1 MSYELWCF
9 KDRSA
14 TPNPY
19 VLLDA
24 NSDASSSVS
33 RTVQDAFATFGIG
46 SVSMH
51 QRAQARPFYSITP
64 VTYLENYCNYHPE
77 LLL

>member
-9 KDRSA
+9 KDRSS

-33 RTVQDAFATFGIG
+33 RTIQDAFATFGIG
-46 SVSMH
+46 SVPMH
-51 QRAQARPFYSITP
+51 QRAQARPFYNITP
-64 VTYLENYCNYHPE
+64 VAYLENYCNDHPE
-77 LLL
+77 LIL

>member
-14 TPNPY
+14 TSNQY

-24 NSDASSSVS
+24 NSDASSSIS
-33 RTVQDAFATFGIG
+33 RTIQDAFATFGAG
-46 SVSMH
+46 SVPMH
-51 QRAQARPFYSITP
+51 QRSQARPFYTITP
-64 VTYLENYCNYHPE
+64 VAYLENYCNDHPE
-77 LLL
+77 LIL

>member
-33 RTVQDAFATFGIG
+33 RTVQDAFATFGAG
-46 SVSMH
+46 SVSIH
-51 QRAQARPFYSITP
+51 QRSQARAFYNITP
-64 VTYLENYCNYHPE
+64 VAYLENYCNDHPE
-77 LLL
+77 LTL

>member
-33 RTVQDAFATFGIG
+33 RTVQDAFATFGAG
-46 SVSMH
+46 SISMH
-51 QRAQARPFYSITP
+51 QRSQARPFYTITP
-64 VTYLENYCNYHPE
+64 VAYLENYCNDHPE